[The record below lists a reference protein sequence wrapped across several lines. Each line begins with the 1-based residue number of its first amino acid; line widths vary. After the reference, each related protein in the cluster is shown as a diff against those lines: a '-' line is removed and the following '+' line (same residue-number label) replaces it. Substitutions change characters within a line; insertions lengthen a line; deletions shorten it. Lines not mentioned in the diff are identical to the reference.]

1 MRAMILAAGRGER
14 LRPLTDRT
22 PKPLIEVGGRSLIE
36 WQVARL
42 ARAGLREL
50 VVNVSHLGERIEAAL
65 GDGAR
70 LGVAIAWSR
79 EPVALETAGGIA
91 AALPLLGDEP
101 FAVVNADIWCDFDY
115 RRLIPVATRLAAHA
129 GAGAHLVLV
138 PNPAHHP
145 AGDFVLAPDGLVRVG
160 PHQRLTFSGIG
171 VYTPALFV
179 DIVSGARAALAPRL
193 VALAGTGHLCGER
206 FDGCWIDVGTPERLA
221 LARAAAASVDV
232 A

>member
-50 VVNVSHLGERIEAAL
+50 VINVSHLGERIEAAL
-65 GDGAR
+65 GDGSR

-91 AALPLLGDEP
+91 AALPLLGEHA
-101 FAVVNADIWCDFDY
+101 FAVVNADVWCDFDL
-115 RRLIPVATRLAAHA
+115 RRLLAVGARLAAQA
-129 GAGAHLVLV
+129 GAAAHLVLV

-145 AGDFVLAPDGLVRVG
+145 AGDFALASDGRVLVR
-160 PHQRLTFSGIG
+160 PHDRLTFSGIG
-171 VYTPALFV
+171 VYTPALFA
-179 DIVSGARAALAPRL
+179 DIAPGARAALAPRL
-193 VALAGTGHLCGER
+193 AALAPAGALSGER

-232 A
+232 P